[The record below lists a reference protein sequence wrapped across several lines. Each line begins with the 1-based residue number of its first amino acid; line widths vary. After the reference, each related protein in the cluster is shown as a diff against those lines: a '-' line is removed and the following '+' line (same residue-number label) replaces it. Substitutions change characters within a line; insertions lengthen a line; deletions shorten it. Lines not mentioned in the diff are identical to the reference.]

1 MASMLIRGGRVVD
14 PSQGI
19 DRIDDLLIRD
29 GLVVSIGQTGSQP
42 LGKVD
47 ETIDAEGLIV
57 TPGLIDSQH

>member
-57 TPGLIDSQH
+57 TPA